1 MSEAR
6 NYATFSSPKP
16 HSVGESYGMVGT
28 PRAVEDLSTLAELSQ
43 VLGVSSG
50 LAGVVEMLAARM
62 GLDYATLTL
71 KDPDTGEFRIEES
84 HGLPTEIKRRA
95 RYRAGEGVIGRVI
108 EMGEPVIV
116 PSVLA
121 EPRFLHRAVDLREAG
136 ADYSYICVPI
146 KVGDDVVGTLSA
158 ERRRGHDANL
168 LEDCRLLVILSSMV
182 ALAVQLRLD
191 ARAERKRLE
200 AENARLQHKLTRRQ
214 GGPSRLIGDDKRMQ
228 EVYAQI
234 MQVGP
239 SRTTVLIRGE
249 SGTGKELAAEAIH
262 QASDRANKPL
272 VKVNCA
278 ALPESIVESELFGH
292 ERGAF
297 TGAVSTRKGRFELAD
312 GGTIFLDEVGD
323 FSPAT
328 QVKLLRVLQEREF
341 ERLGGSKTLA
351 VDIRIIAATNRDLEA
366 LVRGGLFR
374 EDLYYR
380 LNVFEVSMPPLRE
393 RRSDI
398 LLLANHF
405 VDKYAK
411 ISGKRVRR
419 ISIPAIDMLMAYH
432 WLGNVC
438 ELENCIERAVL
449 VTHDEVIR
457 GHHLPP
463 TLQTASATGTAHAG
477 SLQAAVDALEKELL
491 VEALKE
497 HRGNKAA
504 AARALGLT
512 ERVMGLRVEKHQIDP
527 ARYKR

>member
-1 MSEAR
+1 MDEAR
-6 NYATFSSPKP
+6 NHATFLPP
-16 HSVGESYGMVGT
+16 EALLVRESYAMVGS

-43 VLGVSSG
+43 VVGVSSG
-50 LAGVVEMLAARM
+50 LAGVVETLAARM

-84 HGLPTEIKRRA
+84 HGVPSEIKRRA

-108 EMGEPVIV
+108 ESGEPIVV

-136 ADYSYICVPI
+136 GDYTYICVPI
-146 KVGDDVVGTLSA
+146 KVGDEVLGTLSA
-158 ERRRGHDANL
+158 ERRREPEANL
-168 LEDCRLLVILSSMV
+168 EQDARMLVILSSMV

-200 AENARLQHKLTRRQ
+200 AENARLQHKLLRKQ
-214 GGPSRLIGDDKRMQ
+214 GPSRLIGDDKRMQ

-234 MQVGP
+234 AQVGP

-297 TGAVSTRKGRFELAD
+297 TGAVTSRKGRFELAD

-323 FSPAT
+323 FSVAT

-341 ERLGGSKTLA
+341 ERLGATRTIA

-366 LVRGGLFR
+366 LVRGGVFR

-411 ISGKRVRR
+411 RSGKRVRR
-419 ISIPAIDMLMAYH
+419 ISTPAIDMLMAYH
-432 WLGNVC
+432 WPGNVR

-449 VTHDEVIR
+449 VSQDEVIR

-463 TLQTASATGTAHAG
+463 TLQTASATGTTHPG

-491 VEALKE
+491 VESLKE
-497 HRGNKAA
+497 HRGNRAA

-512 ERVMGLRVEKHQIDP
+512 ERVMGLRVDKHQIDP

>member
-1 MSEAR
+1 M
-6 NYATFSSPKP
+6 
-16 HSVGESYGMVGT
+16 MVGNPPPGRRAAG
-28 PRAVEDLSTLAELSQ
+28 PRAVDDLSTLAELSQ
-43 VLGVSSG
+43 VVSASSG

-71 KDPDTGEFRIEES
+71 KDPDTGDFRIEES
-84 HGLPTEIKRRA
+84 HGVPTALKGRA
-95 RYRAGEGVIGRVI
+95 SYRAGEGVIGRVI
-108 EMGEPVIV
+108 ETGEPIVV
-116 PSVLA
+116 PSVQG
-121 EPRFLHRAVDLREAG
+121 EPRFLHRAVDLREH
-136 ADYSYICVPI
+136 DTDFTYICVPI
-146 KVGDDVVGTLSA
+146 KVGHEVLGTLSA
-158 ERRRGHDANL
+158 ERRHVPETNL
-168 LEDCRLLVILSSMV
+168 EQDNRMLLILASMV

-191 ARAERKRLE
+191 ARAEHKRLE
-200 AENARLQHKLTRRQ
+200 AENTRLQHKLARKK
-214 GGPSRLIGDDKRMQ
+214 GPSRIIGDDKRMR
-228 EVYAQI
+228 EVYGQI
-234 MQVGP
+234 AQVGP

-262 QASDRANKPL
+262 EASDRAHKPL

-297 TGAVSTRKGRFELAD
+297 TGAIATRKGRFEIAHA
-312 GGTIFLDEVGD
+312 GTIFLDEVGD

-341 ERLGGSKTLA
+341 ERLGGSRTIA

-380 LNVFEVSMPPLRE
+380 LNVFELGMPPLRE

-405 VDKYAK
+405 VDKHAK
-411 ISGKRVRR
+411 RAGKPVRR
-419 ISIPAIDMLMAYH
+419 ISTPAIDMLLAYH
-432 WLGNVC
+432 WPGNVR

-449 VTHDEVIR
+449 VTADEVIR

-477 SLQAAVDALEKELL
+477 SLQSTMDAVEKELI

-497 HRGNKAA
+497 HRGNRAA
-504 AARALGLT
+504 AARVLGLT
-512 ERVMGLRVEKHQIDP
+512 ERVMGLRVHKHAIDP
-527 ARYKR
+527 DRHKR

>member
-1 MSEAR
+1 
-6 NYATFSSPKP
+6 
-16 HSVGESYGMVGT
+16 MVGPT

-43 VLGVSSG
+43 VVGVSSG
-50 LAGVVEMLAARM
+50 LAGVVQTLAARM

-84 HGLPTEIKRRA
+84 HGVPTEIKRRA

-108 EMGEPVIV
+108 ESGQPVVV

-136 ADYSYICVPI
+136 ADYTYICVPI
-146 KVGDDVVGTLSA
+146 KVGDEVLGTLSA
-158 ERRRGHDANL
+158 ERRRGDDANL
-168 LEDCRLLVILSSMV
+168 EQDCRLLVILSSMV

-191 ARAERKRLE
+191 ARAERNRLE
-200 AENARLQHKLTRRQ
+200 AENARLQHKLSRRQ
-214 GGPSRLIGDDKRMQ
+214 GPSRLIGDDKRMQ

-234 MQVGP
+234 AQVGP

-297 TGAVSTRKGRFELAD
+297 TGAVSSRKGRFELAD

-323 FSPAT
+323 FSVAT

-341 ERLGGSKTLA
+341 ERLGGTRTIA

-366 LVRGGLFR
+366 LVRGGVFR

-411 ISGKRVRR
+411 RAGKRVRR
-419 ISIPAIDMLMAYH
+419 ISTPAIDMLMSYH
-432 WLGNVC
+432 WPGNVR

-463 TLQTASATGTAHAG
+463 TLQTASATGTTHPG

-504 AARALGLT
+504 AGRALGLT
-512 ERVMGLRVEKHQIDP
+512 ERVMGLRVDKHAIDP